1 MSLHS
6 RFLLALILIGFPA
19 SLAGTC
25 IDEQMIVLAHR
36 APETGVNE

>member
-25 IDEQMIVLAHR
+25 IDEHMIYAGSPR
-36 APETGVNE
+36 QRRM

>member
-19 SLAGTC
+19 LLAGTC
-25 IDEQMIVLAHR
+25 IDEHMLTRR
-36 APETGVNE
+36 ASETGVNE